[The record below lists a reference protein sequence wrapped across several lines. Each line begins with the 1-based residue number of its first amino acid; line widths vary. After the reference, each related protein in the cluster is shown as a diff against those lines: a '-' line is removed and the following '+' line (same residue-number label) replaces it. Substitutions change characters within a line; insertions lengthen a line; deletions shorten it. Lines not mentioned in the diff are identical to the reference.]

1 MEEKSSL
8 SPVSLLVSILKYSI
22 ATIINFLI
30 YGISL
35 LLVGWLVDPAVWGKV
50 DIFISTSTL
59 FMNICILGLDQSFIR
74 FSTSHHIRWTKPD
87 CSAPVLVC
95 PPW

>member
-22 ATIINFLI
+22 ATVLNFLI
-30 YGISL
+30 YGVSL

-50 DIFISTSTL
+50 DIKISTLPHTA
-59 FMNICILGLDQSFIR
+59 G
-74 FSTSHHIRWTKPD
+74 STSHATNSSDMP
-87 CSAPVLVC
+87 
-95 PPW
+95 

>member
-22 ATIINFLI
+22 ATVINFLI

-35 LLVGWLVDPAVWGKV
+35 LLVAWLVAPAVWGQA
-50 DIFISTSTL
+50 DIFISTYTL
-59 FMNICILGLDQSFIR
+59 FMNI
-74 FSTSHHIRWTKPD
+74 
-87 CSAPVLVC
+87 
-95 PPW
+95 